1 MLRITGVELQKQWS
15 TSKHRVRL
23 WRWTNSISTKLS
35 IALVMGVTLIP
46 VIPRNSTATVPATAS
61 AQKPAETKV
70 EVARVRPEPV
80 PEPRVAREPV
90 AVADMGKP
98 IASEPDDS
106 LLQPAAAKR
115 RSRQVKR
122 EEESEPTRNP
132 SSIATEEPARKPS

>member
-15 TSKHRVRL
+15 TSKYRVRL

-35 IALVMGVTLIP
+35 IAVVMGVTLIP
-46 VIPRNSTATVPATAS
+46 VVARNSTATVPAAS

-80 PEPRVAREPV
+80 AEPRTREPV

-98 IASEPDDS
+98 VATEQDDS
-106 LLQPAAAKR
+106 LLQLAAAKR
-115 RSRQVKR
+115 RSRQVTR
-122 EEESEPTRNP
+122 ED
-132 SSIATEEPARKPS
+132 

>member
-15 TSKHRVRL
+15 TSKYRVRL

-46 VIPRNSTATVPATAS
+46 VIPRNSTATVAAAS
-61 AQKPAETKV
+61 TQKPAETKV
-70 EVARVRPEPV
+70 EVARVRTESV
-80 PEPRVAREPV
+80 TEPRIAREPV

-98 IASEPDDS
+98 VATEQDDN
-106 LLQPAAAKR
+106 LLQLAAAKR

-122 EEESEPTRNP
+122 EEESEPARNP
-132 SSIATEEPARKPS
+132 